1 MKVAALVVADANR
14 RGVFVLTFI
23 VVVLLHF
30 RLGVVMVVV
39 VVMKGV
45 VIMRVVVL
53 LIVLDEL
60 IDIKKGV
67 KIVGILLLLQPTSY
81 RANRLEGPSA
91 AWRCLPSSRR

>member
-1 MKVAALVVADANR
+1 MKVAALVVANANR
-14 RGVFVLTFI
+14 RGVLVFTLI
-23 VVVLLHF
+23 IVVLLHF
-30 RLGVVMVVV
+30 RLGVVMVVM
-39 VVMKGV
+39 MKGV

-67 KIVGILLLLQPTSY
+67 KIVGILLLLLQPTSY

-91 AWRCLPSSRR
+91 AWRCLPSSSRR

>member
-23 VVVLLHF
+23 VVLILHF
-30 RLGVVMVVV
+30 RLGVVMV

-91 AWRCLPSSRR
+91 AWRCLTSSSRR